1 MSRLALS
8 AACGLGA
15 LCALAAAP
23 PQEVPWVAD
32 LGDGTYR
39 NPVLF
44 ADYSDPDVVRVGA
57 DFYMTASSFTNTPGL
72 PVLHSRDLVNWRL
85 IGHALPRLVP
95 VDHHATPR
103 RGGGVWAPA
112 IRHRNGEFLIYYP
125 DPDFGI
131 FRVAARDPA
140 GPWSEPELVMNARGA
155 IDPAPFWDDDG
166 RAYLLVA
173 WARSRAGINNVLT
186 LYRMDAAGRR
196 TEGDGTVIV
205 DGSKL
210 PPASTSNGPMPWTTI
225 EGPKLYK
232 KDGDYYIFA
241 PAGGVK
247 PGWQGVFRSRSL
259 MGPYDA
265 RNVMDQGSTDVNGP
279 HQGGWTTTAQG
290 EDWFVH
296 FQDMDSYGRVV
307 HLQPMAWKD
316 GWPVIGADPDGDGR
330 GEPVGVYRKPSVGE
344 VAQIAAPQTSDEFD
358 GPRLSLAWQW
368 HANPMGDWASLT
380 AAPGF
385 LRLKSASASANL
397 YEAANLLTQ
406 KLSAPEL
413 TATTR
418 LRFSPKAVGEQAGLV
433 VFGCDYAWIGLRKT
447 AGGLRLVQVVRK
459 DANSAG
465 AETETEAAGADASS
479 AELTLRVTVSPVV
492 VPLPAPK
499 EGPFWPAMTRARHA
513 RCRFSYSLDGR
524 TFIALGEE
532 FVSRPGRWVGAQVG
546 LFSIAPTGTPAN
558 VATEV
563 GYAEF
568 DWFRVTK

>member
-1 MSRLALS
+1 MPRLALS
-8 AACGLGA
+8 LACGLGA
-15 LCALAAAP
+15 LCALAAGS
-23 PQEVPWVAD
+23 PQEVPWIAD
-32 LGDGTYR
+32 LGDGMYR

-57 DFYMTASSFTNTPGL
+57 DFYMTSSSFTNTPGL

-95 VDHHATPR
+95 VDHHAAPR

-112 IRHRNGEFLIYYP
+112 IRHRDGEFLIYYP

-131 FRVAARDPA
+131 FRVAARDAA
-140 GPWSEPELVMNARGA
+140 GPWSEPEPVMNVRGA

-210 PPASTSNGPMPWTTI
+210 PPTPTSIGAMPWTTI

-247 PGWQGVFRSRSL
+247 PGWQAVFRSRTL
-259 MGPYDA
+259 TGPYDA

-279 HQGGWTTTAQG
+279 HQGGWTTTPQG

-330 GEPVGVYRKPSVGE
+330 GEPVGVHRKPSVGE
-344 VAQIAAPQTSDEFD
+344 VAHVAAPQTSDEFD
-358 GPRLSLAWQW
+358 EPRLSLAWQW

-418 LRFSPKAVGEQAGLV
+418 LSFSPKAVGEQAGLV
-433 VFGCDYAWIGLRKT
+433 VFGYDYAWIGLRKT
-447 AGGLRLVQVVRK
+447 AGGLRLVQVVGK
-459 DANSAG
+459 HANAAG
-465 AETETEAAGADASS
+465 PETEVAAADVSTS
-479 AELTLRVTVSPVV
+479 ELILRVTVSPVV
-492 VPLPAPK
+492 VPLPAPT
-499 EGPFWPAMTRARHA
+499 ERPAWPSMSRARHA
-513 RCRFSYSLDGR
+513 RCRFSYSLDGQ
-524 TFIALGEE
+524 TFIPMGEE
-532 FVSRPGRWVGAQVG
+532 FVSRPGRWVGAQIG

-563 GYAEF
+563 GYADF